1 MPTVADQLI
10 AALQRSGV
18 RRVYGLP
25 GDSLNGFT
33 DAIRRAADITWE
45 HVRHEETAGFAAAA
59 DAALTGRL
67 AVCAG
72 SCGPGNLHLINGL
85 FDAQRSRVPV
95 LAIAAHIP
103 RTEIGSEYF
112 QETHPQELFRGC
124 SVYCEL
130 VSTPEMAPRILE
142 MALRAAVEENGVAVV
157 VIPGEVFLSKAD
169 DHVWAL
175 RPVLPTRSV
184 VRPDDR
190 SLANVAAIL
199 NGANNITILGGAG
212 TAGAH
217 DALVQLAATLQAPV
231 VHALRGKEYIEYDNP
246 YDVGMTGLLG
256 FASGYKAIKEAD
268 VLLML
273 GTDFP
278 YQQFYPDNATVIQV
292 DIRGRNLGRRTAI
305 DVGLVGSVA
314 DTLTALQ
321 PLLSQ
326 KHDRSHLDRC
336 LNHYRKTRR
345 SLDALAVNDRDRAP
359 IRPEYLAAE
368 ASRLAA
374 DDAVFTVDVGSPVV
388 WAARYLTMNGRR
400 RLIGSFNHG
409 TMACALPLAI
419 GAQTVDRRRQVVAF
433 AGDGGLTMLF
443 GELITL
449 GQNRLPVKV
458 VVFNNSSLNFVELEM
473 KAAGIVNFGTE
484 LVNPNFAAVAEA
496 MGMFGRRVEDPS
508 QLDRALA
515 DAFTYDGPAVV
526 DVVTARQELS
536 IPPAITVEQAK
547 GFSLYAIRTILA
559 GRADEL
565 IDLVSTNVARRVL
578 D

>member
-1 MPTVADQLI
+1 MATIADQVI
-10 AALQRSGV
+10 SALTLSGV

-33 DAIRRAADITWE
+33 DAIRRGGEITWQ
-45 HVRHEETAGFAAAA
+45 HVRHEETAAFAAAA
-59 DAALTGRL
+59 DAALTGQL

-112 QETHPQELFRGC
+112 QETHPQDLFREC

-142 MALRAAVEENGVAVV
+142 MAMRAAVEENGVAVV
-157 VIPGEVFLSKAD
+157 VIPGEIFLQRAGETG
-169 DHVWAL
+169 WTT
-175 RPVLPTRSV
+175 RPVRPTRSI
-184 VRPDDR
+184 VRPDDESVR
-190 SLANVAAIL
+190 RAADIL
-199 NGANNITILGGAG
+199 NAAERVTILGGAG
-212 TAGAH
+212 VAGAH
-217 DALVQLAATLQAPV
+217 DALIELASTLQAPI
-231 VHALRGKEYIEYDNP
+231 VHALRGKEFIEYDNP
-246 YDVGMTGLLG
+246 FDVGMTGLLG

-268 VLLML
+268 TLLML

-278 YQQFYPDNATVIQV
+278 YQQFYPEGATVIQV
-292 DIRGRNLGRRTAI
+292 DVRGRNLGRRTPI
-305 DVGLVGSVA
+305 DLGLRGSVA
-314 DTLTALQ
+314 DTLPVLQ
-321 PLLSQ
+321 PLLRP
-326 KHDRSHLDRC
+326 KGNRDHLDRS
-336 LNHYRKTRR
+336 LRHYRKTRAA
-345 SLDALAVNDRDRAP
+345 LDSLAVNDRDKTP
-359 IRPEYLAAE
+359 IRPEYVAALANRI
-368 ASRLAA
+368 AS
-374 DDAVFTVDVGSPVV
+374 DDAVFTCDVGSPVV

-409 TMACALPLAI
+409 TMANALPHAI
-419 GAQTVDRRRQVVAF
+419 GAQTAFPGRQVVAL

-443 GELITL
+443 GELVTL
-449 GQNRLPVKV
+449 IQNRLPVKLI
-458 VVFNNSSLNFVELEM
+458 VFNNSSLNFVELEM
-473 KAAGIVNFGTE
+473 KAAGIVTFGTD
-484 LVNPNFAAVAEA
+484 LVNPDFAAVAQA
-496 MGMFGRRVEDPS
+496 MGMFGRRVTEPAD
-508 QLDRALA
+508 LERAIA
-515 DAFTYDGPAVV
+515 DAFAHDGPAVI
-526 DVVTARQELS
+526 DVHTARQELS

-565 IDLVSTNVARRVL
+565 LDLVTTNVARRIL

>member
-1 MPTVADQLI
+1 MATIADQVI
-10 AALQRSGV
+10 SALALSGV

-33 DAIRRAADITWE
+33 DAIRRGGEITWQ
-45 HVRHEETAGFAAAA
+45 HVRHEETAAFAAAA
-59 DAALTGRL
+59 DAALTGQL

-112 QETHPQELFRGC
+112 QETHPQDLFREC

-142 MALRAAVEENGVAVV
+142 MAMRAAVEENGVAVV
-157 VIPGEVFLSKAD
+157 VIPGEIFLQRAGETG
-169 DHVWAL
+169 WTT
-175 RPVLPTRSV
+175 RPVRPTRSI
-184 VRPDDR
+184 VRPDDESVR
-190 SLANVAAIL
+190 RAADIL
-199 NGANNITILGGAG
+199 NAAERVTILGGAG
-212 TAGAH
+212 VAGAH
-217 DALVQLAATLQAPV
+217 DALIELASTLQAPI
-231 VHALRGKEYIEYDNP
+231 VHALRGKEFIEYDNP
-246 YDVGMTGLLG
+246 FDVGMTGLLG

-268 VLLML
+268 TLLML

-278 YQQFYPDNATVIQV
+278 YQQFYPEGATVIQV
-292 DIRGRNLGRRTAI
+292 DIRGRNLGRRTPI
-305 DVGLVGSVA
+305 DLGLRGSVA
-314 DTLTALQ
+314 DTLAVLQ
-321 PLLSQ
+321 PLLRP
-326 KHDRSHLDRC
+326 KDNRDHLDRS
-336 LNHYRKTRR
+336 LRHYRKSRAT
-345 SLDALAVNDRDRAP
+345 LDSLAVNDRDKTP
-359 IRPEYLAAE
+359 IRPEYVAALANRI
-368 ASRLAA
+368 AS
-374 DDAVFTVDVGSPVV
+374 DDAVFTCDVGSPVV

-409 TMACALPLAI
+409 TMANALPHAI
-419 GAQTVDRRRQVVAF
+419 GAQTAFPGRQVVAL

-443 GELITL
+443 GELVTL
-449 GQNRLPVKV
+449 IQNRLPVKLI
-458 VVFNNSSLNFVELEM
+458 VFNNSSLNFVELEM
-473 KAAGIVNFGTE
+473 KAAGIVTFGTD
-484 LVNPNFAAVAEA
+484 LVNPDFAAVAQA
-496 MGMFGRRVEDPS
+496 MGMFGRRVTEPAD
-508 QLDRALA
+508 LERAIA
-515 DAFTYDGPAVV
+515 DAFAHDGPAVI
-526 DVVTARQELS
+526 DVHTARQELS

-565 IDLVSTNVARRVL
+565 LDLVTTNVARRIL

>member
-1 MPTVADQLI
+1 MATIADQVI
-10 AALQRSGV
+10 SALTLSGV

-33 DAIRRAADITWE
+33 DAIRRGGEITWQ
-45 HVRHEETAGFAAAA
+45 HVRHEETAAFAAAA
-59 DAALTGRL
+59 DAALTGQL

-112 QETHPQELFRGC
+112 QETHPQDLFREC

-142 MALRAAVEENGVAVV
+142 MAMRAAVEENGVAVV
-157 VIPGEVFLSKAD
+157 VIPGEIFLQRAGETG
-169 DHVWAL
+169 WTT
-175 RPVLPTRSV
+175 RPVRPTRSI
-184 VRPDDR
+184 VRPDDESVR
-190 SLANVAAIL
+190 RAADIL
-199 NGANNITILGGAG
+199 NAAERVTILGGAG
-212 TAGAH
+212 VAGAH
-217 DALVQLAATLQAPV
+217 DALIELASTLQAPI
-231 VHALRGKEYIEYDNP
+231 VHALRGKEFIEYDNP
-246 YDVGMTGLLG
+246 FDVGMTGLLG

-268 VLLML
+268 TLLML

-278 YQQFYPDNATVIQV
+278 YQQFYPEGATVIQV
-292 DIRGRNLGRRTAI
+292 DIRGRNLGRRTPI
-305 DVGLVGSVA
+305 DLGLRGSVA
-314 DTLTALQ
+314 DTLAVLQ
-321 PLLSQ
+321 PLLRP
-326 KHDRSHLDRC
+326 KDNRDHLDRS
-336 LNHYRKTRR
+336 LRHYRKSRAT
-345 SLDALAVNDRDRAP
+345 LDSLAVNDRDKTP
-359 IRPEYLAAE
+359 IRPEYVAALANRN
-368 ASRLAA
+368 AS
-374 DDAVFTVDVGSPVV
+374 DDAVFTCDVGSPVV

-409 TMACALPLAI
+409 TMANALPHAI
-419 GAQTVDRRRQVVAF
+419 GAQTAFPGRQVVAL

-443 GELITL
+443 GELVTL
-449 GQNRLPVKV
+449 IQNRLPVKLI
-458 VVFNNSSLNFVELEM
+458 VFNNSSLNFVELEM
-473 KAAGIVNFGTE
+473 KAAGIVTFGTD
-484 LVNPNFAAVAEA
+484 LVNPDFAAVAQA
-496 MGMFGRRVEDPS
+496 MGMFGRRVTEPAD
-508 QLDRALA
+508 LERAIA
-515 DAFTYDGPAVV
+515 DAFAHDGPAVI
-526 DVVTARQELS
+526 DVHTARQELS

-565 IDLVSTNVARRVL
+565 LDLVTTNVARRIL

>member
-1 MPTVADQLI
+1 MATIADQVI
-10 AALQRSGV
+10 SALTLSGV

-33 DAIRRAADITWE
+33 DAIRRSGELTWQ
-45 HVRHEETAGFAAAA
+45 HVRHEETAAFAAAA
-59 DAALTGRL
+59 DAALTGQL

-112 QETHPQELFRGC
+112 QETHPQDLFREC

-142 MALRAAVEENGVAVV
+142 MAMRAAVEDNGVAVV
-157 VIPGEVFLSKAD
+157 VIPGEIFLQRAGETG
-169 DHVWAL
+169 WATC
-175 RPVLPTRSV
+175 PVRPTRSI
-184 VRPDDR
+184 VRPDDESVR
-190 SLANVAAIL
+190 RAADIL
-199 NGANNITILGGAG
+199 NAAERVTILGGAG
-212 TAGAH
+212 VAGSH
-217 DALVQLAATLQAPV
+217 DALIEVASTLQAPI
-231 VHALRGKEYIEYDNP
+231 VHALRGKEFIEYDNP
-246 YDVGMTGLLG
+246 FDVGMTGLLG

-268 VLLML
+268 TLLML

-278 YQQFYPDNATVIQV
+278 YQQFYPEGATVIQV
-292 DIRGRNLGRRTAI
+292 DIRGRNLGRRTPI
-305 DVGLVGSVA
+305 DLGLRGSVA
-314 DTLTALQ
+314 DTLAALQ
-321 PLLSQ
+321 PLLRP
-326 KHDRSHLDRC
+326 KTDRDHLDRS
-336 LNHYRKTRR
+336 LKHYRKTRAQ
-345 SLDALAVNDRDRAP
+345 LDSLAVNDRDKTP
-359 IRPEYLAAE
+359 IRPEYVAALAN
-368 ASRLAA
+368 RLVS
-374 DDAVFTVDVGSPVV
+374 DDAVFTCDVGSPVV

-409 TMACALPLAI
+409 TMANALPHAI
-419 GAQTVDRRRQVVAF
+419 GAQTAFPDRQVVAL

-443 GELITL
+443 GELVTL
-449 GQNRLPVKV
+449 IQNRLPVKV
-458 VVFNNSSLNFVELEM
+458 IVFNNSSLNFVELEM
-473 KAAGIVNFGTE
+473 KAAGIVTFGTD
-484 LVNPNFAAVAEA
+484 LVNPDFAAVAQA
-496 MGMFGRRVEDPS
+496 MGVFGRRVTEPGE
-508 QLDRALA
+508 LERAIG
-515 DAFTYDGPAVV
+515 DALRYDGPAVV
-526 DVVTARQELS
+526 DVHTARQELS

-565 IDLVSTNVARRVL
+565 LDLVTTNVGRRIL